1 MNKLK
6 LLFLRPFNERSKNQL
21 FKALENFYEIIYPNV
36 FDDNE
41 FLKYA
46 STADVV
52 LGNNVSDEFLYSTN
66 NLKLFQTPSS
76 GVDELNIKLLTELG
90 VEIGNSNTH
99 SDFVAEHAISL
110 ALGMLKKTKIHSEQ
124 LLERNR
130 NNKDFINIRFETD
143 TLIGKSVGF
152 VGFGNINNAIY
163 KFLKPFKNKV
173 YIFSRKKKIGKCNIG
188 ILELF
193 KKSDLIFIA
202 LPLNKSTKNII
213 NSEHLK
219 IKSPCPYLIN
229 VGRAEVINQVDLLN
243 VLKTN
248 SIKGFAS
255 DVPYGG
261 KNNLSGHDEFLNFKN
276 AFLSPHVGS
285 SVKDITPYLKG
296 VIENLIEYAS
306 SKKLISRPNL

>member
-173 YIFSRKKKIGKCNIG
+173 YI
-188 ILELF
+188 
-193 KKSDLIFIA
+193 
-202 LPLNKSTKNII
+202 
-213 NSEHLK
+213 
-219 IKSPCPYLIN
+219 
-229 VGRAEVINQVDLLN
+229 
-243 VLKTN
+243 
-248 SIKGFAS
+248 
-255 DVPYGG
+255 
-261 KNNLSGHDEFLNFKN
+261 
-276 AFLSPHVGS
+276 
-285 SVKDITPYLKG
+285 
-296 VIENLIEYAS
+296 
-306 SKKLISRPNL
+306 